1 MLRIGMVG
9 CGGIAGAHMAGFA
22 LIPDQARITAVCD
35 VDEARARSAAER
47 AGGATVYADFNQ
59 MMEDPAV
66 DVVDICLPH
75 HLHAPAIIAA
85 ARAGKH
91 ILCEKPLCTTLAEAV
106 QVREVVRAGGVTL
119 MCAHNQL
126 FEPAIALAHTI
137 LQSGRLGSVY
147 LIRTNDCFRLNR
159 SVEEWGWRRTLSTAG
174 GGELLDTGYHP
185 SYVMLYLMGLLGQT
199 PLEVTSLQGRHR
211 QAALEGEDTAHVLV
225 RFSGGAIG
233 QLLTSWA
240 FDLPPNSY
248 TFHLAGEHGQLYG
261 VGNEVTFL
269 PQDGEPETTVVE
281 PVNSYH
287 AQLPHFVAAVEQG
300 LRPIQN
306 EEDGITVLEMILAA
320 YTSDQEKRIVAL
332 TRA

>member
-9 CGGIAGAHMAGFA
+9 CGGIAAVHMAGFA
-22 LIPDQARITAVCD
+22 LIPDRVSIAAVCD
-35 VDEARARSAAER
+35 VDDAQVRAAAER
-47 AGGATVYADFNQ
+47 AGGATIYTDFNRLI
-59 MMEDPAV
+59 EDPSV
-66 DVVDICLPH
+66 DAVDICLPH
-75 HLHAPAIIAA
+75 HYHAPAIVAA

-91 ILCEKPLCTTLAEAV
+91 ILCEKPLCTTLTEAAM
-106 QVREVVRAGGVTL
+106 VREAVRAGGVTL

-126 FEPAIALAHTI
+126 FEPAIATAQRI

-147 LIRTNDCFRLNR
+147 MVRTSDCFRADR
-159 SVEEWGWRRTLSTAG
+159 TAEEWGWRRTLSTAG

-185 SYVMLYLMGLLGQT
+185 SYVMLYLMGLLDQT
-199 PLEVTSLQGRHR
+199 AVEVASLQGRHR
-211 QAALEGEDTAHVLV
+211 QIVLEGEDTAHVLV

-233 QLLTSWA
+233 QILTSWA
-240 FDLPPNSY
+240 FEMPHNSY
-248 TFHLAGEHGQLYG
+248 SFHLAGEHGQIYG
-261 VGNEVTFL
+261 LKNQVTFH

-306 EEDGITVLEMILAA
+306 EEDGIAVLELILAA
-320 YTSDQEKRIVAL
+320 YSSDREKRIVPL
-332 TRA
+332 PRL